1 MQRRPPGQ
9 VLLGLLVVA
18 VGVVLL
24 LERTGV
30 LDVDP
35 GTVVGTWWPLAV
47 IAVGVVSAVVVPRA
61 WIGPAV
67 VTAVGAILLLVEL
80 GVVEPDVWSAL
91 WPVAIVAVGL
101 GILLRAGSS
110 GGDADHVTAFAF
122 WWGAEPRTRSQRFTG
137 ASLTA
142 VMGGVSL
149 DLREADIVG
158 QARIDVFTF
167 WGGVDIRVPRT
178 WRVRIG
184 GLPLLGGWE
193 DKTVAPADP
202 AAPLLDVRVV
212 SLMGGVEVR
221 HGKTPAD
228 APVEQPGVPGR
239 P

>member
-24 LERTGV
+24 LDRTDV

-35 GTVVGTWWPLAV
+35 GAVVATWWPLVV
-47 IAVGVVSAVVVPRA
+47 IALGVVSALVVPRA

-67 VTAVGAILLLVEL
+67 VAAVGAVLLLVQL
-80 GVVEPDVWSAL
+80 DVVEPDVWSAL
-91 WPVAIVAVGL
+91 WPLAVVAVGL

-142 VMGGVSL
+142 VMGGISL
-149 DLREADIVG
+149 DLREADVVG
-158 QARIDVFTF
+158 TARIDVFVF

-178 WRVRIG
+178 WRVRTS

-193 DKTVAPADP
+193 DKTDPPADP
-202 AAPLLDVRVV
+202 DAPLLDVRVV
-212 SLMGGVEVR
+212 SLMGGAEVR
-221 HGKTPAD
+221 HGKVKAAAEPAE
-228 APVEQPGVPGR
+228 PVA
-239 P
+239 